1 MKKSTLTSIVISNI
15 NTFKRLKIEN
25 VFAELDCENVS
36 YTEKYVYE
44 FLALLQKNSYIK
56 MTHQLKKASVD
67 STIQLLKNIP
77 ESMSINELKDLWKGK
92 RERVNEQNQSFFKFF
107 CSFFTK

>member
-1 MKKSTLTSIVISNI
+1 MKKSTLSSIVISSI

-25 VFAELDCENVS
+25 VFAGLDCENVS

-56 MTHQLKKASVD
+56 MTHQLKRASVD

-77 ESMSINELKDLWKGK
+77 ESMTINELKDLW
-92 RERVNEQNQSFFKFF
+92 REKKNRVDKQNQNLFKLF
-107 CSFFTK
+107 CSFFKK

>member
-1 MKKSTLTSIVISNI
+1 MKKSTLSSIVISSI

-56 MTHQLKKASVD
+56 MTHQLKRASVD
-67 STIQLLKNIP
+67 STIQFLKNIP
-77 ESMSINELKDLWKGK
+77 ESMTINELKDLW
-92 RERVNEQNQSFFKFF
+92 REKKNRVDKQNQNFFKLF
-107 CSFFTK
+107 CSFFKK